1 MTETS
6 QQMRK
11 HDPFLKR
18 LYKAG
23 AHDAVALFFPEL
35 AAHIDWE
42 QIQWIDKE
50 VPIEGEGTDTRA
62 VIADL
67 LCLTRDVEG
76 RYLEVLLHPELQMAK
91 EADMD
96 WRALQYNAGTL
107 LQRGSPDARVLT
119 FVFYHCGG
127 AGGIQKRRYAL
138 EFYGE
143 PLLEVGYWSVGLGD
157 LNAEEYAEKD
167 NPMAWALASWMR
179 KPRKGRVQL
188 RLRLVG
194 KILRFVRE
202 PRYRRLLLGTVR
214 TYFTLSAAQKA
225 EEERLLQSS
234 EYGEVREMF
243 QSEFDKFEEE
253 VERRAVRQAKQE
265 DLLQLLVEKFGSVPE
280 WASARVR
287 DLEDTRMLD
296 RLMRKLIHAD
306 SLEAVGL

>member
-1 MTETS
+1 MQRE
-6 QQMRK
+6 
-11 HDPFLKR
+11 P
-18 LYKAG
+18 
-23 AHDAVALFFPEL
+23 
-35 AAHIDWE
+35 
-42 QIQWIDKE
+42 
-50 VPIEGEGTDTRA
+50 
-62 VIADL
+62 
-67 LCLTRDVEG
+67 
-76 RYLEVLLHPELQMAK
+76 
-91 EADMD
+91 DMD
-96 WRALQYNAGTL
+96 WRVLQYNTGMV
-107 LQRGSPDARVLT
+107 LQRRSADTRVLT
-119 FVFYHCGG
+119 FVIYHCSG
-127 AGGIQKRRYAL
+127 AGGICKQRYVQ
-138 EFYGE
+138 EFHGQT
-143 PLLEVGYWSVGLGD
+143 LLEVGYWSVGLGD